1 MITEEYSK
9 YIYLL
14 KNEIDGIKRQN
25 FIRGVVFFICFGF
38 ITYILFFAAFI
49 KEDILVLL
57 IFYSPFFLLYFLAYG
72 IRKKLKFVS
81 LEKSDKYELYTK
93 CVKLAKVFNCIA
105 ELNPSCNTGYAILK
119 NYSNDKYLFE
129 NIVDSIVDSNYK
141 KYGWAGLILLAMSR
155 TKADISELDS
165 FARSDVKD
173 RLRLLNGLFI
183 LAIAEDGIK
192 LDEWQFLLAAIKRLK
207 LNKFYT
213 ADYIKRFAPLRT
225 EWTAEEQEE
234 IRKENERREQQRRAY
249 RESESSDSQKPL
261 LHQYYLELG
270 LDDNASYEEV
280 RKAYHA
286 LAMQHHPDLP
296 KNADRQQECQDLMV
310 KINLAYSKIMD
321 R

>member
-1 MITEEYSK
+1 MIKEEYSK

-14 KNEIDGIKRQN
+14 KKEIDGIKRQN
-25 FIRGVVFFICFGF
+25 IIWGVVFFICFGF
-38 ITYILFFAAFI
+38 FLYSFFVDFY
-49 KEDILVLL
+49 KEDILVLFVL
-57 IFYSPFFLLYFLAYG
+57 LSPFFLLYFLAYG
-72 IRKKLKFVS
+72 MRKELKFVS
-81 LEKSDKYELYTK
+81 QEKSDKYELYKK

-129 NIVDSIVDSNYK
+129 NIVDSNCNYK

-165 FARSDVKD
+165 FAKSDVKD

-192 LDEWQFLLAAIKRLK
+192 LDEWQFLLSAIKRLK

-213 ADYIKRFAPLRT
+213 EDYIKRFSPLRT
-225 EWTAEEQEE
+225 EWTDEEQEE

-249 RESESSDSQKPL
+249 RESASFESQQPL
-261 LHQYYLELG
+261 LHQYYVELG

-280 RKAYHA
+280 RKAYHS

-296 KNADRQQECQDLMV
+296 KNADRQQECQDMMV

>member
-1 MITEEYSK
+1 MIKEEYSK

-14 KNEIDGIKRQN
+14 KKEIDGIKRQN
-25 FIRGVVFFICFGF
+25 FIWGVVFFICFGF
-38 ITYILFFAAFI
+38 FVYSLFIDFYI
-49 KEDILVLL
+49 EDILLSFVLL
-57 IFYSPFFLLYFLAYG
+57 SPFILLYFLAYG
-72 IRKKLKFVS
+72 MRKELKFVS
-81 LEKSDKYELYTK
+81 QEKSDKYELYKK

-105 ELNPSCNTGYAILK
+105 ELNPSCNTGYAIFK

-129 NIVDSIVDSNYK
+129 NIVDSNYE

-165 FARSDVKD
+165 FAISDVKD
-173 RLRLLNGLFI
+173 RLKLLDGLFC

-213 ADYIKRFAPLRT
+213 ADYIKRFSPLRT

-249 RESESSDSQKPL
+249 RESESSDSQQSL
-261 LHQYYLELG
+261 LHQYYVELG
-270 LDDNASYEEV
+270 LNDNASYEEV

-296 KNADRQQECQDLMV
+296 KNADRQQECQDMMV

>member
-1 MITEEYSK
+1 MIKEEYSK

-14 KNEIDGIKRQN
+14 KKEIDGIKRQN
-25 FIRGVVFFICFGF
+25 IIWGVVFFICFGF
-38 ITYILFFAAFI
+38 FVYSLFIDFYI
-49 KEDILVLL
+49 EDILLSFVLL
-57 IFYSPFFLLYFLAYG
+57 SPFILLYFLAYG
-72 IRKKLKFVS
+72 MRKELKFVS
-81 LEKSDKYELYTK
+81 QEKSDKYELYKK

-119 NYSNDKYLFE
+119 NYSNDKFLFE
-129 NIVDSIVDSNYK
+129 NIVDSNYK

-165 FARSDVKD
+165 FAKSDVKD

-192 LDEWQFLLAAIKRLK
+192 LDEWQFLLSAIKRLK

-213 ADYIKRFAPLRT
+213 EDYIKRFSPLRT
-225 EWTAEEQEE
+225 EWTDEEQEE

-249 RESESSDSQKPL
+249 RESESSDSQQPL
-261 LHQYYLELG
+261 LHQYYVELG
-270 LDDNASYEEV
+270 LNDNASYEEV

>member
-1 MITEEYSK
+1 MITEEYFE

-14 KNEIDGIKRQN
+14 RNEIDEIKRQN
-25 FIRGVVFFICFGF
+25 FIWGVVFFICFGF

-57 IFYSPFFLLYFLAYG
+57 FFYSPFFLLYFLAYG

-129 NIVDSIVDSNYK
+129 NIVDSNYK

-173 RLRLLNGLFI
+173 RLKLLDGLFC

-225 EWTAEEQEE
+225 EWTVEEQEE

-249 RESESSDSQKPL
+249 RESEYSDSHQPL
-261 LHQYYLELG
+261 LHQYYMELG
-270 LDDNASYEEV
+270 LNDNASYEEV

>member
-25 FIRGVVFFICFGF
+25 FIREAFFIICFGCLVYSLSVSF
-38 ITYILFFAAFI
+38 SLDDILFF
-49 KEDILVLL
+49 
-57 IFYSPFFLLYFLAYG
+57 IFFGFLFFLSFFPVVIAV
-72 IRKKLKFVS
+72 ISKNLKFVS
-81 LEKSDKYELYTK
+81 EKKSDKYKSYKK

-105 ELNPSCNTGYAILK
+105 ELNPSCNTGYAIFK

-129 NIVDSIVDSNYK
+129 NIVDSNYR

-165 FARSDVKD
+165 FAISDVKD
-173 RLRLLNGLFI
+173 RLKLLDGLFC

-192 LDEWQFLLAAIKRLK
+192 LDEWRFLLAAIKRLK

-213 ADYIKRFAPLRT
+213 ADYIKRFSPLRT

-249 RESESSDSQKPL
+249 RESESSDSQQPL
-261 LHQYYLELG
+261 LHQYYVELG
-270 LDDNASYEEV
+270 LNDNASYEEV